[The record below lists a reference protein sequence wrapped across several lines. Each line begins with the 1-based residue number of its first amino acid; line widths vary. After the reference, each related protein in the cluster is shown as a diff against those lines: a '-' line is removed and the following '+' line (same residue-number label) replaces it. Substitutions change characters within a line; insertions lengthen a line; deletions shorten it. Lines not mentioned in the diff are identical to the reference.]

1 MPDPDRFREPDA
13 DVRSADWF
21 SVLSHELGHWSGV
34 KTRLDRQFGKRF
46 GDQAYCAEEIVAELT
61 SCFAMARLG
70 ISAEPRPDHA
80 SYVAHYLTLMRSDK
94 KAIFTAAAKA
104 AEATDYLWNFSHPK
118 EPTPTNESDDHE
130 R

>member
-1 MPDPDRFREPDA
+1 MGWGQNSTPITPQRGSILHA
-13 DVRSADWF
+13 G
-21 SVLSHELGHWSGV
+21 SH
-34 KTRLDRQFGKRF
+34 
-46 GDQAYCAEEIVAELT
+46 
-61 SCFAMARLG
+61 LG

-80 SYVAHYLTLMRSDK
+80 SYIAHYLTLMRSDK

-118 EPTPTNESDDHE
+118 EPSPTNESDDHE